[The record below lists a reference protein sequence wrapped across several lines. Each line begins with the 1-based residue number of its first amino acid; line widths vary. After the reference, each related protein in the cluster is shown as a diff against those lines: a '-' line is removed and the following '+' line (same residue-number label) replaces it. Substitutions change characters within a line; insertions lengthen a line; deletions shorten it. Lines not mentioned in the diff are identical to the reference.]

1 MGAIVQVK
9 VNFMSSVFSD
19 PSPPAERPQAT
30 QVLSIGEL
38 ARRAGLAPSAIRF
51 YEQQGLM
58 ASQRSASGRRRYT
71 RADLR
76 RLAFIRAAQT
86 LGLSLEEIRAALA
99 SLPEGRTPTKAD
111 WERLSR
117 GWKTLLDERIA
128 AMTRLRDRLGSC
140 IGCGCLSL
148 KSCALYNAEDAAAV
162 RGPGARYLLG
172 EAPATRPPASDGPPI
187 TPPADSRRSAA
198 GRPAR
203 RG

>member
-1 MGAIVQVK
+1 MQG
-9 VNFMSSVFSD
+9 
-19 PSPPAERPQAT
+19 QA
-30 QVLSIGEL
+30 LGH
-38 ARRAGLAPSAIRF
+38 GLA
-51 YEQQGLM
+51 
-58 ASQRSASGRRRYT
+58 QRAMGVGQPAQALPAGQHTGRGRRRYT

-99 SLPEGRTPTKAD
+99 SLPEGRTPTKAG
-111 WERLSR
+111 WEQLSR
-117 GWKTLLDERIA
+117 GWKALLDARIA

-140 IGCGCLSL
+140 IGCGCPSL
-148 KSCALYNAEDAAAV
+148 KRCALYNAEDAAAV

-172 EAPATRPPASDGPPI
+172 ETPATRPPTGA
-187 TPPADSRRSAA
+187 TPVTPSAGSRRSAA

>member
-9 VNFMSSVFSD
+9 VNFMSSVSSA
-19 PSPPAERPQAT
+19 SPLPAERAQAT
-30 QVLSIGEL
+30 QALSIGEL

-99 SLPEGRTPTKAD
+99 SLPAGRTPTQAD
-111 WERLSR
+111 WEQLSR
-117 GWKTLLDERIA
+117 GWKALLDARIA
-128 AMTRLRDRLGSC
+128 ALTRLRDRLGSC

-148 KSCALYNAEDAAAV
+148 KSCALYNADDAAAL

-172 EAPATRPPASDGPPI
+172 EAPATRPPMEAAPI
-187 TPPADSRRSAA
+187 TPPADNRRSAA

>member
-1 MGAIVQVK
+1 MGVIVQVK
-9 VNFMSSVFSD
+9 VNFMSSASSA
-19 PSPPAERPQAT
+19 SPPPSERAQAT
-30 QVLSIGEL
+30 QALSIGEL

-111 WERLSR
+111 WEQLSR
-117 GWKTLLDERIA
+117 GWKALLDARIA

-172 EAPATRPPASDGPPI
+172 EAPATQPAAKAAPV
-187 TPPADSRRSAA
+187 TPPAGSRRSAA

>member
-148 KSCALYNAEDAAAV
+148 KACALYNPQDEVAASGS
-162 RGPGARYLLG
+162 GPRLLRI
-172 EAPATRPPASDGPPI
+172 ETER
-187 TPPADSRRSAA
+187 
-198 GRPAR
+198 
-203 RG
+203 

>member
-1 MGAIVQVK
+1 MVAIVQVK
-9 VNFMSSVFSD
+9 VNFMSSVFSN

-99 SLPEGRTPTKAD
+99 SLPAGRTPTKAD

-117 GWKTLLDERIA
+117 GWKALLDARIA

-148 KSCALYNAEDAAAV
+148 KSCALYNTDDAAAL

-172 EAPATRPPASDGPPI
+172 EAPATRPPMEAAPI
-187 TPPADSRRSAA
+187 TPPADNRRSAA

>member
-19 PSPPAERPQAT
+19 PSLPAERPQAT

-117 GWKTLLDERIA
+117 GWKALLDERIA

-148 KSCALYNAEDAAAV
+148 KSCALYNAEDAAAM

-172 EAPATRPPASDGPPI
+172 EAPATQPAAKAAPV
-187 TPPADSRRSAA
+187 TPPAGSRRSAA

>member
-1 MGAIVQVK
+1 MGSIVQVK

-19 PSPPAERPQAT
+19 PSLPAERPQAT

-117 GWKTLLDERIA
+117 GWKALLDDRIA
-128 AMTRLRDRLGSC
+128 AMTRLRNRLGSC

-148 KSCALYNAEDAAAV
+148 KTCALYNAEDAAAV

-172 EAPATRPPASDGPPI
+172 EPPATRPPMEAAPI
-187 TPPADSRRSAA
+187 TPPAGNRRSAT

>member
-19 PSPPAERPQAT
+19 PSLPAERPQAT

-117 GWKTLLDERIA
+117 GWKALLDERIA

-148 KSCALYNAEDAAAV
+148 KTCALYNAEDAAAV

-172 EAPATRPPASDGPPI
+172 EPPATRPPMEAAPI
-187 TPPADSRRSAA
+187 TPPAGNRRSAA

>member
-1 MGAIVQVK
+1 
-9 VNFMSSVFSD
+9 
-19 PSPPAERPQAT
+19 
-30 QVLSIGEL
+30 
-38 ARRAGLAPSAIRF
+38 
-51 YEQQGLM
+51 M

-117 GWKTLLDERIA
+117 GWKTLLDARIA

-172 EAPATRPPASDGPPI
+172 EAPATHPD
-187 TPPADSRRSAA
+187 TPPHTP
-198 GRPAR
+198 G
-203 RG
+203 G